1 MLLMIE
7 LFLLTFAV
15 IALAPDT
22 TLGEALRVWLIE
34 TPARALSRLTIL
46 KAVVGLIVI
55 ACLIGWAVSAPELVA
70 MVGVGD
76 MSLYLDAAV
85 IAMLVSAITRLK
97 FVLTQAIR
105 VGQKVTEHVVGRSNR
120 NGARDRRPRQ
130 RRRKPPRSSDDV
142 DPLEDWAF
150 A

>member
-105 VGQKVTEHVVGRSNR
+105 VGQKLRSMLLD
-120 NGARDRRPRQ
+120 ARI
-130 RRRKPPRSSDDV
+130 
-142 DPLEDWAF
+142 ET
-150 A
+150 